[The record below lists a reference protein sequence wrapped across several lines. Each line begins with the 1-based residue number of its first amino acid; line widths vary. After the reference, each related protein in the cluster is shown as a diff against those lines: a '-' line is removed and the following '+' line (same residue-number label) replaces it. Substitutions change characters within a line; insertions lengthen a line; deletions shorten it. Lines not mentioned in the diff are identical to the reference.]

1 MKTFLVSGGAGFIGS
16 HFIRSLLKSNY
27 KVINYDLLTYAS
39 SLLTIKEFEK
49 NKNYRFVKGD
59 IADNAKVKKILYKFN
74 PDFII
79 NFAAETHV
87 DRSID
92 KPSIFIN
99 TNILGVFNLM
109 DCALNYWKKKK
120 KKFRFIQISTD
131 EVYGSVDKGSSKEI
145 DNLLPNS
152 PYSAS
157 KTSADHL
164 VLSYFK
170 TFNFP
175 CMILRPSNNYGPFQ
189 FPEKLIPLVILNS
202 IEEKKLPVYGRGRN
216 IRNWLHVEDNVEAI
230 KKIIFKGKIG
240 NIYNIGGK
248 NEISNIQLVK
258 IICKILNRIYPR
270 KKKKYEDLIKYV
282 HDRPG
287 HDFRYSLNSNKIKN
301 TINWNPKISLNHGL
315 ELTIKWYIQNKNWWE
330 PIRKFKYKGERLGKK
345 NE

>member
-1 MKTFLVSGGAGFIGS
+1 
-16 HFIRSLLKSNY
+16 
-27 KVINYDLLTYAS
+27 
-39 SLLTIKEFEK
+39 
-49 NKNYRFVKGD
+49 
-59 IADNAKVKKILYKFN
+59 
-74 PDFII
+74 
-79 NFAAETHV
+79 
-87 DRSID
+87 
-92 KPSIFIN
+92 
-99 TNILGVFNLM
+99 
-109 DCALNYWKKKK
+109 
-120 KKFRFIQISTD
+120 
-131 EVYGSVDKGSSKEI
+131 
-145 DNLLPNS
+145 
-152 PYSAS
+152 
-157 KTSADHL
+157 
-164 VLSYFK
+164 
-170 TFNFP
+170 
-175 CMILRPSNNYGPFQ
+175 MILRPSNNYGPFQ

-287 HDFRYSLNSNKIKN
+287 HDFRYSLNLNKIKN

-315 ELTIKWYIQNKNWWE
+315 QLTIKWYIENKKWWE

-345 NE
+345 N